1 MNKKENLSGQKRS
14 IIEFQDQTKIQ
25 KILKNIDGLNSC
37 VKIGNIDVYIDKEY
51 RDNICGD
58 ECEKVI

>member
-14 IIEFQDQTKIQ
+14 IIEFQDQTKIE